1 MTLDWNVVVSTRE
14 RGFTM
19 ARELLSEYGKVQKSS
34 FYNVLVMRV
43 AALDEFLAGLEQR
56 LRINDDL
63 LSYVSRIAPV
73 SCAFNFD
80 AAADFDER
88 MRECLTAWVANL
100 SGKTFHVR
108 MHRRGLKG
116 AISSPTEERM
126 LDEFLLQLLKERGT
140 PGAIRF
146 DDPDA
151 VVDVETLDHRAGAAL
166 WTREDL
172 KRYPFLR
179 PE

>member
-1 MTLDWNVVVSTRE
+1 M
-14 RGFTM
+14 M
-19 ARELLSEYGKVQKSS
+19 ARELLSEYGAVHKSGY
-34 FYNVLVMRV
+34 YNILVMKV
-43 AALDEFLAGLEQR
+43 AEPDKFLAELEQR
-56 LRINDDL
+56 LLINRDL
-63 LSYVSRIAPV
+63 LAYVSRIAPV
-73 SCAFNFD
+73 EYAFDFNEV
-80 AAADFDER
+80 ADFDKR
-88 MRECLTAWVANL
+88 MQESLTGLASRL

-108 MHRRGLKG
+108 VHRRGLKG
-116 AISSPTEERM
+116 VLSSPTEERM
-126 LDEFLLQLLKERGT
+126 LDEFLLQLLNERGT

-151 VVDVETLDHRAGAAL
+151 IVDVETLGHRAGVAL